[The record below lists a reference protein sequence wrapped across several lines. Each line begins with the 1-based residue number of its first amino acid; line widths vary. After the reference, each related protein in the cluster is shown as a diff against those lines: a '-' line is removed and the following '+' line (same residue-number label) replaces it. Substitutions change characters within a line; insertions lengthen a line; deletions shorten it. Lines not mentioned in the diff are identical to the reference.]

1 MTKKLLN
8 LLVFSKNLR
17 SLPIGVT
24 TRIIKAIFNV
34 KLFASR
40 NFHEIY
46 MNPPPTTL
54 ALNNSIIIYYEKSFT
69 PMRKKLAQMITKTS
83 PTLYKIKHSQPKFQ
97 KRNKNIFKICFTL
110 SSVSFCVRSSSRI
123 IVCVVV
129 KWSRDWEKFV
139 AAET

>member
-34 KLFASR
+34 QLFASR

-46 MNPPPTTL
+46 MNPPPTLT
-54 ALNNSIIIYYEKSFT
+54 LNNSIIIYYEKSFT
-69 PMRKKLAQMITKTS
+69 LMRKKLAQIITKTS
-83 PTLYKIKHSQPKFQ
+83 PTLYTIKHSQPRLEVTKKKQ
-97 KRNKNIFKICFTL
+97 KFKICFTL